1 MAIGNQLTY
10 STSSL
15 NAELADIATEM
26 QTAHR
31 RAREFFE
38 RINSFG
44 ITGLESIGFGP
55 DDANA
60 FMQTANYLNTDALVY
75 YGQAAQTPPFN
86 FDDACAK
93 AR

>member
-15 NAELADIATEM
+15 NAELAEIAQEM
-26 QTAHR
+26 QDAHR
-31 RAREFFE
+31 KAREFFE
-38 RINSFG
+38 RINAFG
-44 ITGLESIGFGP
+44 INGLEGIGFAV
-55 DDANA
+55 DDANN
-60 FMQTANYLNTDALVY
+60 FMQTANYLNTDALIY
-75 YGQAAQTPPFN
+75 YGQAAQTPAFN